1 MQAITLAVPPQSRQ
15 VSTSMLNTRLSRCAQ
30 IIDMLRCAGVFS
42 SCSSATFCRPLPRL
56 AGVTQARCLLFGAN
70 TPWKRVRFTLGLGTR
85 AVSLAMKSTGSKM
98 TWVVPSRYGVFMIIN
113 VADLHRETD
122 NLFRLI
128 GISDY
133 ESPKIPTALNQS
145 NSSTYEFSE
154 KEVANLERWYEKDIK
169 IYHFLTRLQ
178 KKRQRRKA

>member
-1 MQAITLAVPPQSRQ
+1 MRQYRLDDHRIFNAGNYLGIPPQSRQ

-30 IIDMLRCAGVFS
+30 IIDIWRCAGVFILLV
-42 SCSSATFCRPLPRL
+42 CDFLSALTPLGWCHPGSVFTIRSEY
-56 AGVTQARCLLFGAN
+56 AVEARQVHSGFGH
-70 TPWKRVRFTLGLGTR
+70 R

-154 KEVANLERWYEKDIK
+154 KEVANIERWW
-169 IYHFLTRLQ
+169 T
-178 KKRQRRKA
+178 KRTSKSTTS